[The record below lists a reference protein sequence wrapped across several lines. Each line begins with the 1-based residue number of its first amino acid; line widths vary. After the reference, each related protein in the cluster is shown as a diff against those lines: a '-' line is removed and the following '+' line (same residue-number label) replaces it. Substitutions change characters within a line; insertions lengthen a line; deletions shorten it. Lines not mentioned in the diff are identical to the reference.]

1 MHDRYSARLFST
13 SSRKAQR
20 HLRSEAVNK
29 WMEWQPVVRTNEI
42 SVLVG
47 GEAGAGISAAGSLLG
62 RAFLRGGLHVFGTID
77 YPSLIRGGHNFYLLR
92 AASQPVYAQWDT
104 VDLII
109 AFDARTIQ
117 RHKGEL
123 VADGGIIY
131 DSDQVPAESPD
142 LPKKGIQL
150 YPIPLQTIVKAVE
163 GAPVVR
169 NTVAMGAAVGILN
182 YDFSLLESVLRDTF
196 ADKGSKVVEMNQR
209 AARAGYEH
217 AQKQRT
223 SQFCCQLSPTTE
235 KPSNRIFLSGNEAVG
250 VGAIAAGCKF
260 YAAYPMTPASG
271 LLHFMIAEAERY
283 GFVAIQPESEIAAIN
298 MAIGASYAGVRA
310 MTSTS
315 GGGFCLMTE
324 ALGLAA
330 MTETPLVVLLGQRT
344 GPSTGLATYTGQ
356 ADLRFAL
363 HAGQGEFPRVII
375 APGDAQECFDATIDA
390 FNLAEEFQLPVI
402 ILGDKQL
409 LESDLTADAFRTDN
423 VPINRGKLLPMQAY
437 AGPQPYLRHQ
447 YADDGI
453 SPRLAPG
460 TPGALTHTES
470 SVHKEIGFYDD
481 GAETTRRMAD
491 KRYQKLPKLRQAL
504 TTRPTIKLHG
514 APKAKTVLVGWGSP
528 KGAILEALRL
538 LKDDAAPLGFLQVLY
553 LEPFPTDQVREALKG
568 KRPILIEGN
577 QTAQLGSLIKEHAG
591 ITINQK
597 ILRYDGRP
605 FFPVRLAAQIKEAL

>member
-1 MHDRYSARLFST
+1 M
-13 SSRKAQR
+13 
-20 HLRSEAVNK
+20 
-29 WMEWQPVVRTNEI
+29 VRTNEI

-92 AASQPVYAQWDT
+92 ASSEPVYSQWDT

-109 AFDARTIQ
+109 AFDAKTIQ
-117 RHKGEL
+117 RHKGDL
-123 VADGGIIY
+123 VADGGIIF
-131 DSDQVPAESPD
+131 DSDLVPPESPEV
-142 LPKKGIQL
+142 PKKGIQL
-150 YPIPLQTIVKAVE
+150 YPTPLAAIVKAVE
-163 GAPVVR
+163 AAPVVR
-169 NTVAMGAAVGILN
+169 NTVALGAAIGILN
-182 YDFSLLESVLRDTF
+182 YEFNLLESVLRDTF
-196 ADKGSKVVEMNQR
+196 ADKGAEVVEMNLR
-209 AARAGYEH
+209 AARAGYDH

-223 SQFCCQLSPTTE
+223 GQFCCQLSPAAG
-235 KPSNRIFLSGNEAVG
+235 KPPKRIFLSGNEAVG
-250 VGAIAAGCKF
+250 VAAIAAGCKF

-271 LLHFMIAEAERY
+271 LLHFMMAQAERY
-283 GFVAIQPESEIAAIN
+283 SFVAIQPESEIAAIN

-324 ALGLAA
+324 ALGLAG
-330 MTETPLVVLLGQRT
+330 MTETPLVVMLGQRT

-390 FNLAEEFQLPVI
+390 FNLADEFQLPVI

-409 LESDLTADAFRTDN
+409 LESDLTAGTFITEGI
-423 VPINRGKLLPMQAY
+423 PINRGKLLPMQPY
-437 AGPQPYLRHQ
+437 AGPQPFLRHQ
-447 YADDGI
+447 YTEDGI
-453 SPRLAPG
+453 SPRLVPG

-470 SVHKEIGFYDD
+470 SVHKEIGFSDD

-491 KRYQKLPKLRQAL
+491 KRYQKLPRLRQAL
-504 TTRPTIKLHG
+504 ATRPTVKLHG
-514 APKAKTVLVGWGSP
+514 APKARTMLVGWGSP

-538 LKDDAAPLGFLQVLY
+538 LKADGVDLGFLQIVY
-553 LEPFPTDQVREALKG
+553 LEPFPADQVRQALRG
-568 KRPILIEGN
+568 KAPILIEGN
-577 QTAQLGSLIKEHAG
+577 QTAQLGSLIQEHAG
-591 ITINQK
+591 ITIDRK

-605 FFPVRLAAQIKEAL
+605 FYPVRLAAQIKEVL